1 MNMRGKIA
9 KTEWILLLMGAVFLI
24 LVGTL
29 YLRAVASAE
38 GVGYTVSTRRQ
49 THEQVTPEP
58 MAPVDINRAD
68 SLQLQ
73 TLDGIG
79 PALAERIIA
88 YREEN
93 GPFAAVEDLLQVSG
107 IGESTLENL
116 KDRVTVGTENGA
128 DTPAKEAER

>member
-1 MNMRGKIA
+1 MRGKIA
-9 KTEWILLLMGAVFLI
+9 KTEWILLLLGAVFLM

-29 YLRAVASAE
+29 YLRAAASAE
-38 GVGYTVSTRRQ
+38 GAGYAVSTRRQ

-58 MAPVDINRAD
+58 MAPVDINTAD

-116 KDRVTVGTENGA
+116 KDRVTVKAVDGA